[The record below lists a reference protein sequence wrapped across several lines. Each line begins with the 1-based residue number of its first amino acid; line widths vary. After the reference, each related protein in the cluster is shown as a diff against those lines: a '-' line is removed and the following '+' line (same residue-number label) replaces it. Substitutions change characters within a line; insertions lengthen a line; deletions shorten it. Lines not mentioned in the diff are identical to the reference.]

1 MRYSWILAL
10 APVAMWAQEASTG
23 FELRTI
29 LSEEGVYS
37 HVLTA
42 APRGGSPV
50 AAGFRAMLYPSLK
63 LNSHWTLAGAV
74 QVHSRPYFY
83 EELATQSAQ
92 ADATWGKLEPAL
104 LSGGSAPQG
113 SAGSGGR

>member
-74 QVHSRPYFY
+74 QVHSMPDLY

-92 ADATWGKLEPAL
+92 AEAMWGKQDPAVIL
-104 LSGGSAPQG
+104 G
-113 SAGSGGR
+113 